1 MLPSYPVTAVQGNA
15 GNVDA
20 TEQKARVA
28 KIEDVAKEAGVSI
41 MSVSRVMRGVEGVSA
56 AKRTEIRRIARKL
69 GYSPSRVA
77 GSLAAANSTLIGIS
91 IPTLFEAVFA
101 EILDGMRSIFNKA
114 GFQTIVET
122 TDYIESYEEK
132 WVERMI
138 SWHPAGVILSGV
150 YHSQTTMERLRNAGI
165 PTLEIWDYTETP
177 IDMCIGVNHLSAG
190 YDMGLHLVRLGY
202 RKPAYVGV
210 SLNRDPRA
218 EDRFNGLSQAF
229 AEVGSSIKPI
239 SRLAATA
246 SFEGGFIGT
255 AEILDNAA
263 EQPDV
268 ICFLNDHMAF
278 GGIMEC
284 ERRDLHVPEDIGI
297 VGFNGLN
304 INVVLPKQITTS
316 VTPRTQMGATGARML
331 VSKISGAKTE
341 QSVLMPVEIFAGDTT
356 RPLGPG

>member
-1 MLPSYPVTAVQGNA
+1 MVE
-15 GNVDA
+15 
-20 TEQKARVA
+20 TEQKIRAA

-56 AKRTEIRRIARKL
+56 AKRTEIRRIARRL
-69 GYSPSRVA
+69 GYSPNRVA

-91 IPTLFEAVFA
+91 VPTLFEAVFA

-114 GFQTIVET
+114 GLQTIVET

-138 SWHPAGVILSGV
+138 SWQPAGVILSGV
-150 YHSQTTMERLRNAGI
+150 YHSKTTMERLRNAGI
-165 PTLEIWDYTETP
+165 PTLEIWDYTDNP

-190 YDMGLHLVRLGY
+190 YDMGRHLVELGY

-218 EDRFNGLSQAF
+218 EDRFNGLTQAF
-229 AEVGSSIKPI
+229 AEVGSNIYPN
-239 SRLAATA
+239 SRLATAA
-246 SFEGGFIGT
+246 SFEGGFLGT
-255 AEILDNAA
+255 AEILDNAS

-268 ICFLNDHMAF
+268 VCFLNDHMAF
-278 GGIMEC
+278 GGTMEC
-284 ERRDLHVPEDIGI
+284 ERRGLDVPDDIGI

-304 INVVLPKQITTS
+304 INEVLPKQITTS
-316 VTPRTQMGATGARML
+316 ITPRTLMGANGAKML
-331 VSKISGAKTE
+331 VSKISGAKTD
-341 QSVLMPVEIFAGDTT
+341 QSILMPVEIFTGDTT
-356 RPLGPG
+356 RRIEPD

>member
-1 MLPSYPVTAVQGNA
+1 M
-15 GNVDA
+15 DE
-20 TEQKARVA
+20 TEQKTRVA

-56 AKRTEIRRIARKL
+56 AKRSEIRRIARRL

-91 IPTLFEAVFA
+91 VPTLFEAVFA

-114 GFQTIVET
+114 GLQTIVET
-122 TDYIESYEEK
+122 TDYMESFEEK

-150 YHSQTTMERLRNAGI
+150 YHSKTTMERLRNAGI
-165 PTLEIWDYTETP
+165 PTLEIWDYTDSP

-190 YDMGLHLVRLGY
+190 YNMGLHLVELGY

-218 EDRFNGLSQAF
+218 EDRFNGLAKAF
-229 AEVGSSIKPI
+229 ADVGSSIHPN
-239 SRLAATA
+239 SRLATAA
-246 SFEGGFIGT
+246 SFEGGFNGT
-255 AEILDNAA
+255 AEILDNAS
-263 EQPDV
+263 EQPDIV
-268 ICFLNDHMAF
+268 CFLNDHMAF

-284 ERRDLHVPEDIGI
+284 ERRGLHVPEDIGI

-304 INVVLPKQITTS
+304 INMVLPKQITTS
-316 VTPRTQMGATGARML
+316 VTPRTLMGATGARML

-341 QSVLMPVEIFAGDTT
+341 TSILMPVEIFSGDTT
-356 RPLGPG
+356 RRMQPDSVL